1 MLTCSVQI
9 CYTGTCAIG
18 YLNFSTRIYGP
29 IVLHIHV
36 FLLAAATK
44 SDDYYTAVYT
54 GVVTFA
60 ATALVAVIIV
70 LVTIVTPSTQI
81 HNN

>member
-1 MLTCSVQI
+1 MLTCSVKI

-18 YLNFSTRIYGP
+18 YLNFPTRIYGP
-29 IVLHIHV
+29 IVI
-36 FLLAAATK
+36 LLTEI
-44 SDDYYTAVYT
+44 T

-70 LVTIVTPSTQI
+70 LVTLR
-81 HNN
+81 